1 MDLNF
6 QNNFSLRPYNTFGI
20 NVQSKQFIGAKTT
33 EELQYILRQK
43 KDEKILIIG
52 GGSNLLLTRDFK
64 GLTLRIESRGIEII
78 REDEESVTVKVAAG
92 ENWHEFVLWCLEKN
106 LGGVENLALIP
117 GSVGAAPIQ
126 NIGAYGAELK
136 HVFSSC
142 EAISVSN
149 GAMKTFSKADC
160 QFRYRSS
167 IFKNELKGQ
176 YVITSVNLLLNKAP
190 HSVNDS
196 YKGLNEKMEG
206 KNKTIQNIANAVIAI
221 RSEKLPNPEE
231 IGNSGSFFKNP
242 VIPVSQFKSLQ
253 KQYNNMPYYPDSKG
267 KIKVP
272 AAWMIDVLG
281 LKGFRNGD
289 AGVHENQPLVLVNY
303 GNASG
308 KAIKALAEK
317 IQSEVAEKFGIN
329 LTAEVNII

>member
-1 MDLNF
+1 MDLKF
-6 QNNFSLRPYNTFGI
+6 QKNFSLRPYNTFGI
-20 NVQSKQFIGAKTT
+20 NVQSKQFIGIKNT
-33 EELQYILRQK
+33 EELKYVLRQK
-43 KDEKILIIG
+43 KDKKILIIG
-52 GGSNLLLTRDFK
+52 GGSNLLLTRDFE

-78 REDEESVTVKVAAG
+78 REDQESVTVKVAAG
-92 ENWHEFVLWCLEKN
+92 ENWHEFVLWCLEN
-106 LGGVENLALIP
+106 DLGGLENLALIP

-136 HVFSSC
+136 YVFSSC

-149 GAMKTFSKADC
+149 GAMKTFSKAAC
-160 QFRYRSS
+160 QFRYRNS

-176 YVITSVNLLLNKAP
+176 YVITSVNFLLNKAP
-190 HSVNDS
+190 HSINDS
-196 YKGLNEKMEG
+196 FKGLSEKMEG
-206 KNKTIQNIANAVIAI
+206 KNKTIQNIAHAVIAI
-221 RSEKLPNPEE
+221 RSKKLPNPKE
-231 IGNSGSFFKNP
+231 IGNGGSFFKNP
-242 VIPVSQFKSLQ
+242 VIPVSQFKALQ
-253 KQYNNMPYYPDSKG
+253 KQYINIPHYPDSKG
-267 KIKVP
+267 KIKVS

-281 LKGFRNGD
+281 LKGFRKGD

-317 IQSEVAEKFGIN
+317 IQSDVAEKFGIN

>member
-6 QNNFSLRPYNTFGI
+6 QKNLSLRPYNTFGI

-33 EELQYILRQK
+33 QELQYILSQK
-43 KDEKILIIG
+43 KDEKILILG
-52 GGSNLLLTRDFK
+52 GGSNLLLTRDFE

-92 ENWHEFVLWCLEKN
+92 ENWHKFVLWCLEN
-106 LGGVENLALIP
+106 NFGGVENLALIP

-126 NIGAYGAELK
+126 NIGAYGSELK
-136 HVFSSC
+136 YVFSSC
-142 EAISVSN
+142 EAISISN
-149 GAMKTFSKADC
+149 GTIKTFSKAAC
-160 QFRYRSS
+160 QFRYRNS

-176 YVITSVNLLLNKAP
+176 YVITSVNFLLNKAP
-190 HSVNDS
+190 HSINDS
-196 YKGLNEKMEG
+196 YIGLNEKMKG
-206 KNKTIQNIANAVIAI
+206 KNKTIQNIADAVIAI
-221 RSEKLPNPEE
+221 RSEKLPNPEK

-242 VIPVSQFKSLQ
+242 VIPVSQFKALQ
-253 KQYNNMPYYPDSKG
+253 KKYINIPHYTDSEG

-317 IQSEVAEKFGIN
+317 IQSEVAERFGIN
-329 LTAEVNII
+329 LTTEVNII

>member
-6 QNNFSLRPYNTFGI
+6 QKNLSLRPYNTFGI

-33 EELQYILRQK
+33 EELKYILRQK

-52 GGSNLLLTRDFK
+52 GGSNLLLTRDFE

-78 REDEESVTVKVAAG
+78 REDEESATVKVAAG
-92 ENWHEFVLWCLEKN
+92 ENWHEFVLWCLENN

-126 NIGAYGAELK
+126 NIGAYGSELK
-136 HVFSSC
+136 NVFSSC
-142 EAISVSN
+142 EAISISN
-149 GAMKTFSKADC
+149 GVMKTFSKAAC
-160 QFRYRSS
+160 QFSYRNS

-176 YVITSVNLLLNKAP
+176 YVITSVNFLLYKAP
-190 HSVNDS
+190 HSINDS

-206 KNKTIQNIANAVIAI
+206 KNKTIQNIAHAIIAI

-242 VIPVSQFKSLQ
+242 VIPVSQFKALQ
-253 KQYNNMPYYPDSKG
+253 KKFTHIPHYPDSEG

-289 AGVHENQPLVLVNY
+289 AGVHKNQPLVLVNY

>member
-6 QNNFSLRPYNTFGI
+6 QKNFSLRSYNTFGI
-20 NVQSKQFIGAKTT
+20 DVQSKQFIGVKTT
-33 EELQYILRQK
+33 EELQYVLRQK
-43 KDEKILIIG
+43 KGKKILIIG
-52 GGSNLLLTRDFK
+52 GGSNLLLTKDFE
-64 GLTLRIESRGIEII
+64 GLTLRIESSGIEII
-78 REDEESVTVKVAAG
+78 TEDEKSAIVKVAAG
-92 ENWHEFVLWCLEKN
+92 ENWHKFVLWCLENN

-136 HVFSSC
+136 YVFSSC

-149 GAMKTFSKADC
+149 GSMKTFSKEAC
-160 QFRYRSS
+160 QFRYRNS
-167 IFKNELKGQ
+167 IFKNDLKGQ
-176 YVITSVNLLLNKAP
+176 YVITSVNFLLSKAP

-196 YKGLNEKMEG
+196 FKGLNEKMKG
-206 KNKTIQNIANAVIAI
+206 KNKTIQNIAHAVIAI
-221 RSEKLPNPEE
+221 RSEILPNPKE

-242 VIPVSQFKSLQ
+242 IIPISQFKSLQ
-253 KQYNNMPYYPDSKG
+253 RQYSNIPHYPDSKG

-272 AAWMIDVLG
+272 AAWMIDTLG

-289 AGVHENQPLVLVNY
+289 AGVHKYQPLVLVNY

-329 LTAEVNII
+329 LIAEVNII

>member
-1 MDLNF
+1 MDLKF
-6 QNNFSLRPYNTFGI
+6 QKNFSLRPYNTFGI
-20 NVQSKQFIGAKTT
+20 DVQSKKFIGVKST
-33 EELQYILRQK
+33 EELQNVLRQK

-52 GGSNLLLTRDFK
+52 GGSNLLLTKDFE

-78 REDEESVTVKVAAG
+78 REDQKSAIVKVAAG
-92 ENWHEFVLWCLEKN
+92 ENWHEFVLWCLDNN

-136 HVFSSC
+136 YVFSSC
-142 EAISVSN
+142 EVISVSN
-149 GAMKTFSKADC
+149 GEIKTFSKSDC
-160 QFRYRSS
+160 QFRYRNS

-176 YVITSVNLLLNKAP
+176 YVITSVNFLLKKAP
-190 HSVNDS
+190 HSINES
-196 YKGLNEKMEG
+196 FKGLSEKMEG
-206 KNKTIQNIANAVIAI
+206 KNKTIQNIAHAVIAI
-221 RSEKLPNPEE
+221 RSEKLPNPKE

-242 VIPVSQFKSLQ
+242 VIPVSQFKALQ
-253 KQYNNMPYYPDSKG
+253 KQYNNIPHYPDSKG

-289 AGVHENQPLVLVNY
+289 AGVHKSQPLVLVNY

-308 KAIKALAEK
+308 VAIKALAEK

>member
-6 QNNFSLRPYNTFGI
+6 QKNFSLRPYNTFGI

-64 GLTLRIESRGIEII
+64 GLTLRIEFRGIEII
-78 REDEESVTVKVAAG
+78 RENEKSVTVKVAAG
-92 ENWHEFVLWCLEKN
+92 ENWHEFVLWCLENN

-136 HVFSSC
+136 YVFSSC

-149 GAMKTFSKADC
+149 GVMKTFSKADC

-176 YVITSVNLLLNKAP
+176 YIITSVNLLLNKAP

-253 KQYNNMPYYPDSKG
+253 KQYTNMPYYPVSKG

>member
-6 QNNFSLRPYNTFGI
+6 QKNFSLRSFNTFGI
-20 NVQSKQFIGAKTT
+20 NVQSKQFIGVKST
-33 EELQYILRQK
+33 EELQYVLRQK

-52 GGSNLLLTRDFK
+52 GGSNLLLTRDFD

-78 REDEESVTVKVAAG
+78 REDKESVTVNVAAG
-92 ENWHEFVLWCLEKN
+92 ENWHEFVLWCLENN

-126 NIGAYGAELK
+126 NIGAYGTELK
-136 HVFSSC
+136 YVFSSC
-142 EAISVSN
+142 EAISVNS
-149 GAMKTFSKADC
+149 GTIKTFSKAAC
-160 QFRYRSS
+160 QFRYRNS

-176 YVITSVNLLLNKAP
+176 YVITSVNFLLNKAP

-206 KNKTIQNIANAVIAI
+206 KNKTIQNIAHAVIAI
-221 RSEKLPNPEE
+221 RSEKLPDPKE

-242 VIPVSQFKSLQ
+242 VIPVSQFKALQ
-253 KQYNNMPYYPDSKG
+253 KQYINIPHYPDSKG

-329 LTAEVNII
+329 LTTEVNII

>member
-1 MDLNF
+1 MDLKF
-6 QNNFSLRPYNTFGI
+6 QKNFSLRPYNTFGI
-20 NVQSKQFIGAKTT
+20 NVQSKQFIGIKNT
-33 EELQYILRQK
+33 EELKYVLSQK
-43 KDEKILIIG
+43 KDKKILIIG
-52 GGSNLLLTRDFK
+52 GGSNLLLTRDFE

-78 REDEESVTVKVAAG
+78 KEDEESVTVKVAAG
-92 ENWHEFVLWCLEKN
+92 ENWHEFVLWCLEN
-106 LGGVENLALIP
+106 DLGGLENLALIP

-136 HVFSSC
+136 YVFSSC

-149 GAMKTFSKADC
+149 GAMKTFSKAAC
-160 QFRYRSS
+160 QFRYRNS

-176 YVITSVNLLLNKAP
+176 YVITSVNFLLNKAP
-190 HSVNDS
+190 HSINDS
-196 YKGLNEKMEG
+196 FKGLSEKMEG
-206 KNKTIQNIANAVIAI
+206 KNKTIQNIAHAVIAI
-221 RSEKLPNPEE
+221 RSKKLPNPKE
-231 IGNSGSFFKNP
+231 IGNGGSFFKNP
-242 VIPVSQFKSLQ
+242 VIPVSQFKALQ
-253 KQYNNMPYYPDSKG
+253 KQYINIPHYPDSKG
-267 KIKVP
+267 KIKVS

-281 LKGFRNGD
+281 LKGFRKGD

>member
-6 QNNFSLRPYNTFGI
+6 QKNFSLRSFNTFGI
-20 NVQSKQFIGAKTT
+20 NVQSKQFIGVKST
-33 EELQYILRQK
+33 EELQYVLRQK

-52 GGSNLLLTRDFK
+52 GGSNLLLTRDFD

-78 REDEESVTVKVAAG
+78 REDKESVTVNVAAG
-92 ENWHEFVLWCLEKN
+92 ENWHEFVLWCLENN

-126 NIGAYGAELK
+126 NIGAYGTELK
-136 HVFSSC
+136 YVFSSC
-142 EAISVSN
+142 EAISVNS
-149 GAMKTFSKADC
+149 GTIKTFSKAAC
-160 QFRYRSS
+160 QFRYRNS

-176 YVITSVNLLLNKAP
+176 YVITSVNFLLNKAP

-206 KNKTIQNIANAVIAI
+206 KNKTIQNIAHAVIAI
-221 RSEKLPNPEE
+221 RSEKLPDPKE

-242 VIPVSQFKSLQ
+242 VIPVSQFKALQ
-253 KQYNNMPYYPDSKG
+253 KQYINIPHYPDSKG

>member
-6 QNNFSLRPYNTFGI
+6 QKNFSLRSYNTFGI
-20 NVQSKQFIGAKTT
+20 DVQSKQFIGVKTT
-33 EELQYILRQK
+33 EELQYVLRQK
-43 KDEKILIIG
+43 KGKKILIIG
-52 GGSNLLLTRDFK
+52 GGSNLLLTKDFE
-64 GLTLRIESRGIEII
+64 GLTLRIESSGIEII
-78 REDEESVTVKVAAG
+78 TEDEKSAIVKVAAG
-92 ENWHEFVLWCLEKN
+92 ENWHKFVLWCLENN

-136 HVFSSC
+136 YVFSSC

-149 GAMKTFSKADC
+149 GSMKTFSKEAC
-160 QFRYRSS
+160 QFRYRNS
-167 IFKNELKGQ
+167 IFKNDLKGQ
-176 YVITSVNLLLNKAP
+176 YVITSVNFLLSKAP

-196 YKGLNEKMEG
+196 FKGLNEKMKG
-206 KNKTIQNIANAVIAI
+206 KNKTIQNIAHAVIAI
-221 RSEKLPNPEE
+221 RSEILPNPEE

-242 VIPVSQFKSLQ
+242 IIPISQFKSLQ
-253 KQYNNMPYYPDSKG
+253 RQYSNIPHYPDSKG

-272 AAWMIDVLG
+272 AAWMIDTLG

-289 AGVHENQPLVLVNY
+289 AGVHKYQPLVLVNY

-329 LTAEVNII
+329 LIAEVNII

>member
-1 MDLNF
+1 MDLKF
-6 QNNFSLRPYNTFGI
+6 QKNFSLRPYNTFGI
-20 NVQSKQFIGAKTT
+20 NVQSKQFIGIKNT
-33 EELQYILRQK
+33 EELKYVLSQK
-43 KDEKILIIG
+43 KDKKILIIG
-52 GGSNLLLTRDFK
+52 GGSNLLLTRDFE

-78 REDEESVTVKVAAG
+78 KEDEESVTVKVAAG
-92 ENWHEFVLWCLEKN
+92 ENWHEFVLWCLEN
-106 LGGVENLALIP
+106 DLGGLENLALIP

-136 HVFSSC
+136 YVFSSC

-149 GAMKTFSKADC
+149 GAMKTFSKAAC
-160 QFRYRSS
+160 QFRYRNS

-176 YVITSVNLLLNKAP
+176 YVITSVNFLLNKAP
-190 HSVNDS
+190 HSINDS
-196 YKGLNEKMEG
+196 FKGLSEKMEG
-206 KNKTIQNIANAVIAI
+206 KNKTIQNIAHAVIAI
-221 RSEKLPNPEE
+221 RSKKLPNPKE
-231 IGNSGSFFKNP
+231 IGNGGSFFKNP
-242 VIPVSQFKSLQ
+242 VIPVSQFKALQ
-253 KQYNNMPYYPDSKG
+253 KQYINIPHYPDSKG
-267 KIKVP
+267 KIKVS

-281 LKGFRNGD
+281 LKGFRKGD

-317 IQSEVAEKFGIN
+317 IQSDVAEKFGIN